1 MIKKLSALKVGDKF
15 WFTDRPYLVVDI
27 DTRNMS
33 LHTDF
38 SNIKFVMCLSTYKS
52 VGLDKNI
59 TVVQDLDNFP
69 V

>member
-15 WFTDRPYLVVDI
+15 WFADRPYLVVDI

-33 LHTDF
+33 LNTDF
-38 SNIKFVMCLSTYKS
+38 SNIKFVMSLSSYKI
-52 VGLDKNI
+52 VGFDKNI
-59 TVVQDLDNFP
+59 TVIQDKDNFP